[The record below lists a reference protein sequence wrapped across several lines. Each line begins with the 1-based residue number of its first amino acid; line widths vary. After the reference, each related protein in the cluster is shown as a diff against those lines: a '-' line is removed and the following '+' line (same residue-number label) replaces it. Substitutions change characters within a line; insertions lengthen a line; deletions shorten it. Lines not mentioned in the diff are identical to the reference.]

1 MVCLSVASPESPAPS
16 PAVVTVPVTVAAPS
30 REASRQRHTPDY
42 EEQTRPGLSTP
53 SGASGCHFPL
63 SLLPASWPGNF
74 LTTDLSRHSAALPRC
89 LFRLTAAR
97 HTLGL
102 TPKPARPGLGWMMTG
117 WTRWSERRFVPDE
130 KSRRPPPRWT
140 DIMVAARFPGP
151 RTEPSTRSPGIVLG
165 LSPSPCLLRM
175 PPARL
180 RTRQATT
187 QFRWMLPASAVGPWA
202 AGTGE
207 PIPDI

>member
-1 MVCLSVASPESPAPS
+1 MTRHRPPRLSSFFTDDDYSVCK
-16 PAVVTVPVTVAAPS
+16 T
-30 REASRQRHTPDY
+30 
-42 EEQTRPGLSTP
+42 GLL
-53 SGASGCHFPL
+53 GAGWGERMSFPFFP
-63 SLLPASWPGNF
+63 LLPASWPGNF